1 MLRRTGLGVLF
12 GTVMVDM
19 MGFGIV
25 LPLLPFYAEEMGAS
39 PRWVTLIIASFSI
52 TQLLSAPIWGRFSD
66 RVGRR
71 RLLLIGLFASALS
84 YLLFALADNLWLL
97 LVSRATAGAAG
108 GTLGIAQA
116 YVADSTEGEERA
128 RGLGFIGAASGLG
141 IMLGPAIGGFFSRY
155 GLGVPGFVAAG
166 LCLLNLMAAVVL
178 LPESRHFR
186 SGRAD
191 ASKGE
196 AATVRLW
203 LRSLTRFPLRVL
215 LLVYVLTIGCFTSMT
230 SVLALYTERAFAM
243 TAADMGLVFTLAGGV
258 TVIVRGGLVGRIVKR
273 FGEPNTVRAGCALL
287 ALGVGAIPF
296 LADRGQLWL
305 LVPSWAAATG
315 LIFPSLHA
323 LISRNTDEHS
333 QGSVLGGSQVA
344 GGLGRVVAPL
354 AAGWLFELYSIESPF
369 FVGAAA
375 SAVALWLAL
384 RIPAPRDPG
393 AKEALDPTDRWTGP
407 VAAHEPRDQPDTKSP

>member
-1 MLRRTGLGVLF
+1 MLRRAGLGVLF

-25 LPLLPFYAEEMGAS
+25 LPLLPFYAEELGAS

-52 TQLLSAPIWGRFSD
+52 TQFLSAPIWGRFSD
-66 RVGRR
+66 RMGRR
-71 RLLLIGLFASALS
+71 RLLLVGLFASALS
-84 YLLFALADNLWLL
+84 YLLFALADSLWLL

-166 LCLLNLMAAVVL
+166 LCLLNLMAAMVL

-191 ASKGE
+191 AAKGE
-196 AATVRLW
+196 AATFLMW
-203 LRSLTRFPLRVL
+203 LRSLSRFPLRVL

-230 SVLALYTERAFAM
+230 SVLALYTERVFAM
-243 TAADMGLVFTLAGGV
+243 TAVDMGLVFTLAGGV
-258 TVIVRGGLVGRIVKR
+258 TVIVRGGLVGRIVER
-273 FGEPNTVRAGCALL
+273 FGEPNTMRAGCALL

-296 LADRGQLWL
+296 LTDRWQLWV

-323 LISRNTDEHS
+323 LISRNTDEQS

-354 AAGWLFELYSIESPF
+354 AAGWLFELYSIKSPF
-369 FVGAAA
+369 LVGAAA

-384 RIPAPRDPG
+384 RIPAAVDPE
-393 AKEALDPTDRWTGP
+393 AKEKLDPTDKWTGP
-407 VAAHEPRDQPDTKSP
+407 VAAHEPRDQPDAKSS

>member
-1 MLRRTGLGVLF
+1 MLRRAGLGVLF

-66 RVGRR
+66 RLGRR

-141 IMLGPAIGGFFSRY
+141 IMLGPAIGGFFSRF
-155 GLGVPGFVAAG
+155 GLGVPGYVAAG
-166 LCLLNLMAAVVL
+166 LCLLNLMAAVVF

-186 SGRAD
+186 SGKAD

-196 AATVRLW
+196 AATILLW
-203 LRSLTRFPLRVL
+203 AKSLFRFPLRVL

-230 SVLALYTERAFAM
+230 SVLALYAERVFAM

-296 LADRGQLWL
+296 LADRWQLWL

-354 AAGWLFELYSIESPF
+354 AAGWLFELYSIRSPF
-369 FVGAAA
+369 LVGAAA

-384 RIPAPRDPG
+384 RIPAPRDHK
-393 AKEALDPTDRWTGP
+393 AEKLDPTDRWTGP
-407 VAAHEPRDQPDTKSP
+407 VAAHEPRDLPDTKSP

>member
-1 MLRRTGLGVLF
+1 MLRRAGLGVLF

-25 LPLLPFYAEEMGAS
+25 LPLLPFYAEELGAS
-39 PRWVTLIIASFSI
+39 PRWVTLIIAAFSV
-52 TQLLSAPIWGRFSD
+52 TQLLSAPVWGRFSD

-128 RGLGFIGAASGLG
+128 RGLGLIGAASGLG
-141 IMLGPAIGGFFSRY
+141 IMLGPAIGGYFSRF
-155 GLGVPGFVAAG
+155 GLGMPGYVAAG
-166 LCLLNLMAAVVL
+166 LCLVNLLAAIAL

-191 ASKGE
+191 AAKGE
-196 AATVRLW
+196 AATVRTW
-203 LRSLTRFPLRVL
+203 LRSLQRFPLRVL
-215 LLVYVLTIGCFTSMT
+215 LLVYFLTIGCFTSMT
-230 SVLALYTERAFAM
+230 SVLALYAERVFAM
-243 TAADMGLVFTLAGGV
+243 TAADMGLVFTLAGAV
-258 TVIVRGGLVGRIVKR
+258 TVVVRGGLVGRIVKR

-296 LADRGQLWL
+296 LAHDGQLWF
-305 LVPSWAAATG
+305 LVPMWAASTG
-315 LIFPSLHA
+315 LVFPSLAA
-323 LISRNTDEHS
+323 LISRATDEHS
-333 QGSVLGGSQVA
+333 QGSVFGGSQVV
-344 GGLGRVVAPL
+344 GGLGRVLAPL
-354 AAGWLFELYSIESPF
+354 AAGHLFELYSISSPF
-369 FVGAAA
+369 FVGAAGA
-375 SAVALWLAL
+375 AAALVLAF
-384 RIPAPRDPG
+384 RIPAPGSPETEKKIRPS
-393 AKEALDPTDRWTGP
+393 DRWRGP
-407 VAAHEPRDQPDTKSP
+407 VAAHEPRDGRAGDAS

>member
-1 MLRRTGLGVLF
+1 MLRRAGLGVLF

-25 LPLLPFYAEEMGAS
+25 LPLLPFYAEELGAS
-39 PRWVTLIIASFSI
+39 PRWVTLIIAAFSV
-52 TQLLSAPIWGRFSD
+52 TQLLSGPIWGRFSD

-97 LVSRATAGAAG
+97 LISRATAGAAG

-141 IMLGPAIGGFFSRY
+141 IMMGPAIGGYFSRF
-155 GLGVPGFVAAG
+155 GLGAPGYVAAG
-166 LCLLNLMAAVVL
+166 LCLLNLFAAMAM
-178 LPESRHFR
+178 LPESRHFS

-191 ASKGE
+191 AAKGE
-196 AATVRLW
+196 AATVQMWMRALG
-203 LRSLTRFPLRVL
+203 RFPLRQL
-215 LLVYVLTIGCFTSMT
+215 LLVYFLTLACFTSMT
-230 SVLALYTERAFAM
+230 SVLALYTERVFAM

-258 TVIVRGGLVGRIVKR
+258 TVIVRGGLVGRIVQR

-287 ALGVGAIPF
+287 AVGVGAIPF
-296 LADRGQLWL
+296 LSTSGQLWF
-305 LVPSWAAATG
+305 LVPTWAVATG
-315 LIFPSLHA
+315 LVFPSLA
-323 LISRNTDEHS
+323 SLISRATDEHS
-333 QGSVLGGSQVA
+333 QGSVFGGSQVV
-344 GGLGRVVAPL
+344 GGLGRVLAPL
-354 AAGWLFELYSIESPF
+354 AAGHLFELYTIESPF

-384 RIPAPRDPG
+384 RIPAAEDGGADEKIDP
-393 AKEALDPTDRWTGP
+393 ADRWTGP
-407 VAAHEPRDQPDTKSP
+407 VAGSRRVP

>member
-1 MLRRTGLGVLF
+1 MLRRAGLGVLF

-25 LPLLPFYAEEMGAS
+25 LPLLPFYAEELGAS

-52 TQLLSAPIWGRFSD
+52 TQLVSAPIWGRFSD

-84 YLLFALADNLWLL
+84 YLLFALADSLWLL

-116 YVADSTEGEERA
+116 YVADSTKGEERA

-141 IMLGPAIGGFFSRY
+141 IMLGPAIGGYFSRF
-155 GLGVPGFVAAG
+155 GLGVPGLVAAG
-166 LCLLNLMAAVVL
+166 LCLFNLLAAMAL

-191 ASKGE
+191 ASRGE
-196 AATVRLW
+196 AATFKLW
-203 LRSLTRFPLRVL
+203 LRSLSRMPLRQL
-215 LLVYVLTIGCFTSMT
+215 LLVYLLTIGCFTSMT
-230 SVLALYTERAFAM
+230 SVLALYTERVFAM

-273 FGEPNTVRAGCALL
+273 FGEPATVRAGCLLL

-296 LADRGQLWL
+296 LSDRWQLWV
-305 LVPSWAAATG
+305 LVPSWASATG

-354 AAGWLFELYSIESPF
+354 TAGWLFELYSIKSPF
-369 FVGAAA
+369 LVGAAA
-375 SAVALWLAL
+375 SALALWLAL
-384 RIPAPRDPG
+384 RIPAAVARKAEED
-393 AKEALDPTDRWTGP
+393 LDPTDKWTGP
-407 VAAHEPRDQPDTKSP
+407 VAAHEPRDAPDARSP

>member
-1 MLRRTGLGVLF
+1 MLRRAGLGVLF

-25 LPLLPFYAEEMGAS
+25 LPLLPFYAEELGAS
-39 PRWVTLIIASFSI
+39 PRMVTVIFASFSV
-52 TQLLSAPIWGRFSD
+52 TQFLSAPIWGRFSD
-66 RVGRR
+66 RLGRR

-84 YLLFALADNLWLL
+84 YLLFALADNLWELL
-97 LVSRATAGAAG
+97 LSRATAGAAG

-128 RGLGFIGAASGLG
+128 RGLGLIGAASGLG
-141 IMLGPAIGGFFSRY
+141 IMLGPAIGGFFSRF
-155 GLGVPGFVAAG
+155 GFGVPGYVAAG
-166 LCLLNLMAAVVL
+166 LCLLNLMGALAL

-186 SGRAD
+186 SGQAD

-203 LRSLTRFPLRVL
+203 LRSLFKFPLRVL

-230 SVLALYTERAFAM
+230 SVLALYAERVFAM
-243 TAADMGLVFTLAGGV
+243 TAVDMGLVFTLAGSV

-273 FGEPNTVRAGCALL
+273 FGEPHTVRAGCLLL

-296 LADRGQLWL
+296 LADRWQLWL

-354 AAGWLFELYSIESPF
+354 AAGWLFELYSIRSPF
-369 FVGAAA
+369 LVGAAA
-375 SAVALWLAL
+375 AALALWLAL
-384 RIPAPRDPG
+384 RIPVPG
-393 AKEALDPTDRWTGP
+393 GPKAEEALDPTDKWTGP
-407 VAAHEPRDQPDTKSP
+407 VAAHEPRDQPDARAT

>member
-1 MLRRTGLGVLF
+1 MLRRAGLGVLF
-12 GTVMVDM
+12 VTVMVDM

-25 LPLLPFYAEEMGAS
+25 LPLLPFYAEELGAS

-84 YLLFALADNLWLL
+84 YLLFALADNLWVLL
-97 LVSRATAGAAG
+97 LSRATAGAAG
-108 GTLGIAQA
+108 GTVGIAQA

-128 RGLGFIGAASGLG
+128 KGLGLIGAASGLG
-141 IMLGPAIGGFFSRY
+141 IMLGPAIGGAFSSF
-155 GLGVPGFVAAG
+155 GLGVPGYVAAG
-166 LCLLNLMAAVVL
+166 LCLLNLMAAMVL

-203 LRSLTRFPLRVL
+203 LRSLNRFPLRVL
-215 LLVYVLTIGCFTSMT
+215 LLVYFLTLACFTSMT
-230 SVLALYTERAFAM
+230 SVLALYAERVFAM
-243 TAADMGLVFTLAGGV
+243 TAADMGLVFTLAGGC

-273 FGEPNTVRAGCALL
+273 FGEPRTMRAGCALL

-296 LADRGQLWL
+296 IEEGWQLWL
-305 LVPSWAAATG
+305 LVPTWASATG
-315 LIFPSLHA
+315 LIFPALHA
-323 LISRNTDEHS
+323 LISRATDEHS
-333 QGSVLGGSQVA
+333 QGSVFGGSQVA
-344 GGLGRVVAPL
+344 GGAGRVLAPL
-354 AAGWLFELYSIESPF
+354 AAGHLFELYAIESPF
-369 FVGAAA
+369 LVGAAA

-384 RIPAPRDPG
+384 RIPAPRDP
-393 AKEALDPTDRWTGP
+393 KMEEELDPTDRWTGP
-407 VAAHEPRDQPDTKSP
+407 VAAHEPRDQPDARSR

>member
-1 MLRRTGLGVLF
+1 MLRRSGLGVLF

-25 LPLLPFYAEEMGAS
+25 LPLLPFYAEELGAS

-52 TQLLSAPIWGRFSD
+52 TQLVSAPIWGRFSD

-71 RLLLIGLFASALS
+71 RLLLIGLLASALS

-97 LVSRATAGAAG
+97 LISRATAGAAG

-141 IMLGPAIGGFFSRY
+141 IMLGPAIGGFFSRF
-155 GLGVPGFVAAG
+155 GLGAPGYVAGG
-166 LCLLNLMAAVVL
+166 LCLLNLMAAMVL

-196 AATVRLW
+196 AATVGMW
-203 LRSLTRFPLRVL
+203 LDSLMRFPLWL
-215 LLVYVLTIGCFTSMT
+215 LLAVYFLTLACFTSMT
-230 SVLALYTERAFAM
+230 SVLALYTERVFAM
-243 TAADMGLVFTLAGGV
+243 TAVDMGLVFTLAGGV

-296 LADRGQLWL
+296 LADRWQLWL

-333 QGSVLGGSQVA
+333 QGSVLGGSQLA
-344 GGLGRVVAPL
+344 GGLGRVLAPL
-354 AAGWLFELYSIESPF
+354 AAGHLFELYSIESPF
-369 FVGAAA
+369 LVGAAA
-375 SAVALWLAL
+375 SAIALWLAL
-384 RIPAPRDPG
+384 RIPAPRDPK
-393 AKEALDPTDRWTGP
+393 AEEALDPTDRWTGP
-407 VAAHEPRDQPDTKSP
+407 VAAHEPRDQPDSRAP

>member
-1 MLRRTGLGVLF
+1 MLRRAGLGVLF

-25 LPLLPFYAEEMGAS
+25 LPLLPFYAEELGAS
-39 PRWVTLIIASFSI
+39 PRWVTLIIAAFSV

-66 RVGRR
+66 RLGRR
-71 RLLLIGLFASALS
+71 RLLLIGLFASVLS
-84 YLLFALADNLWLL
+84 YLLFALANNLWVLL
-97 LVSRATAGAAG
+97 LSRAAAGAAG

-166 LCLLNLMAAVVL
+166 LCLTNLLAAMVL
-178 LPESRHFR
+178 LPESRHFS

-191 ASKGE
+191 AAKGE

-203 LRSLTRFPLRVL
+203 LRSLSRFPLRL
-215 LLVYVLTIGCFTSMT
+215 LLIVYVLTIGCFTSMT
-230 SVLALYTERAFAM
+230 SVLALYTERVFAM
-243 TAADMGLVFTLAGGV
+243 TAVDMGLVFTLAGGV
-258 TVIVRGGLVGRIVKR
+258 TVIVRGGLVGRIVER
-273 FGEPNTVRAGCALL
+273 FGEPNTVRAGCLLL

-296 LADRGQLWL
+296 LADRWQLWF

-344 GGLGRVVAPL
+344 GGLGRVLAPL
-354 AAGWLFELYSIESPF
+354 TADWLFELYSIESPF
-369 FVGAAA
+369 LVGAAA

-384 RIPAPRDPG
+384 RIPA
-393 AKEALDPTDRWTGP
+393 AEAPAAEEKLDPTDKWTGP
-407 VAAHEPRDQPDTKSP
+407 VAAHEPRDQPDARAP

>member
-1 MLRRTGLGVLF
+1 MLRRAGLGVLF

-25 LPLLPFYAEEMGAS
+25 LPLLPFYAEELGAS
-39 PRWVTLIIASFSI
+39 PRWVTLIIAAFSV
-52 TQLLSAPIWGRFSD
+52 TQLLSGPIWGRFSD

-97 LVSRATAGAAG
+97 LLSRATAGAAG

-141 IMLGPAIGGFFSRY
+141 IMMGPAIGGYFSRF
-155 GLGVPGFVAAG
+155 GLGAPGYVAAG
-166 LCLLNLMAAVVL
+166 LCLLNLFAAMAM
-178 LPESRHFR
+178 LPESRHFS

-191 ASKGE
+191 AAKGE

-203 LRSLTRFPLRVL
+203 LRSLGRFPLRQL
-215 LLVYVLTIGCFTSMT
+215 LLVYFLTIACFTSMT
-230 SVLALYTERAFAM
+230 SVLALYTERVFAM

-258 TVIVRGGLVGRIVKR
+258 TVIVRGGLVGRIVQS

-287 ALGVGAIPF
+287 AVGVGAIPF
-296 LADRGQLWL
+296 LSGSGQLWF
-305 LVPSWAAATG
+305 LVPTWAVATG
-315 LIFPSLHA
+315 LVFPSLA
-323 LISRNTDEHS
+323 SLISRATDEHS
-333 QGSVLGGSQVA
+333 QGSVFGGSQVV
-344 GGLGRVVAPL
+344 GGLGRVLAPL
-354 AAGWLFELYSIESPF
+354 AAGHLFELYSIESPF

-384 RIPAPRDPG
+384 RIPAADDPAADEKLG
-393 AKEALDPTDRWTGP
+393 AADRWTGP
-407 VAAHEPRDQPDTKSP
+407 VAGSRRVP